1 MINKNEIYKNLFE
14 QDTRWF
20 ERIDNDNVKKIYK
33 ENLFYWYYENSDIKP
48 TTKDG
53 NGIEIDNFK
62 ILNPDNV
69 ILSKTK
75 RGRELTEIDFIDDQ
89 LIKLSKMNFDA
100 LDIIIKKNYTIYKSY
115 LLEKQNQ
122 PQQVESIKTDEVK
135 QTFSFTNNFDKIE
148 ETKVLEYFVNKLVVP
163 KFIDKSTLHDFLLI
177 AFDKKE
183 IPKKLFSFNKLN
195 TKSQITKIFYDYYI
209 DIAGKPHGKQTK
221 YVELLANYFEGFDS
235 KSLKTNFNK

>member
-1 MINKNEIYKNLFE
+1 MINKNEIYKNLFG
-14 QDTRWF
+14 QDTSMF
-20 ERIDNDNVKKIYK
+20 DHIEDNNINEVYNN
-33 ENLFYWYYENSDIKP
+33 NLTLWYINNSDIKP

-53 NGIEIDNFK
+53 KGIEIENHK
-62 ILNPDNV
+62 ILNLDNV
-69 ILSKTK
+69 NLSKTK

-100 LDIIIKKNYTIYKSY
+100 LNIINKKNYKIYKSY

-122 PQQVESIKTDEVK
+122 PQKVESIKTDEVK
-135 QTFSFTNNFDKIE
+135 PTFSFTNNFDNIE
-148 ETKVLEYFVNKLVVP
+148 ETKVLEYFFNKLVVP

-195 TKSQITKIFYDYYI
+195 TKRQIRKIFYDYYNV
-209 DIAGKPHGKQTK
+209 IAGKPHGKQTK
-221 YVELLANYFEGFDS
+221 YVELLANYFEGFDT
-235 KSLKTNFNK
+235 KSIKTNFNK